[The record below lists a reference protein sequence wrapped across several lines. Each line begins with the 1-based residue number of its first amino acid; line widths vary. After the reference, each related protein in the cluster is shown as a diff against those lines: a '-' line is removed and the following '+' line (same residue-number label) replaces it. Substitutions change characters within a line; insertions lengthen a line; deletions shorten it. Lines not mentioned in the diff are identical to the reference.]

1 MLKSIKSSSIL
12 KKAIVLS
19 VEIFVFIATLVAA
32 MAVSLSGQKVN
43 LEELA
48 LFVGGASVFCVVIY
62 AFFGLHRQILRHS
75 DWLSLKRVFWSFYIY
90 FIVFGTLVV
99 FVTPTG
105 FGRRI
110 GFVHAVLFFSSI
122 ATFRLLARSLL
133 ERLYGQRHARN
144 RRNVLIYGA
153 GAAGR
158 ELLASLQSSP
168 RYKVVG
174 FLDDDMG
181 LHERIM
187 DGQIVHSPG
196 KVAALARQYQVA
208 TVFIAVPSISRARR
222 REIIDAMTGQGL
234 DVMTLPTLLE
244 LADGRARVTDL
255 HEVDIADL
263 LGRDPVAPNADL
275 LRQDIAGQVVLVT
288 GAGGSIGSELCRQ
301 IVAQNPA
308 TLLLVENS
316 EFALYSVQQDLLDQL
331 AKTRGQSQI
340 VPLLGSVTD
349 PVRMDSVIR
358 TWRPATI
365 YHAAAYKHVPMVE
378 HNPLEGIRTNCIG
391 TYTMVTLADRHS
403 VKRFVLVSTDKAVR
417 STNVMGA
424 TKRIAEL
431 VLQAAAGRGAT
442 CCFTMVRFGNVLGSS
457 GSVVPLFREQIRRGG
472 PVTITHRDVTRY
484 FMTIPEAAQLVIQAG
499 ALAGSG
505 EVFLLDMQDSI
516 RIHDLATRMIRLSG
530 LTVRDSSCPEGDI
543 EIHEVGL
550 RPGEKLY
557 EELLIGNQPEPTCH
571 PRIFMSH
578 EHCLPWDEVESVIV
592 QLQSCIESSA
602 VSTAL
607 CVLQNAVTEYQAE
620 KKIFDWVY
628 TTESS
633 SDELT
638 LSERVRA

>member
-1 MLKSIKSSSIL
+1 MIKSIKSSSVL

-19 VEIFVFIATLVAA
+19 VEIVIFFATLAAA
-32 MAVSLSGQKVN
+32 MALSLSGVAIKM
-43 LEELA
+43 EETA
-48 LFVGGASVFCVVIY
+48 LFVMAASVFCAAIY

-75 DWLSLKRVFWSFYIY
+75 DWLSLKAVFWSFYIY
-90 FIVFGTLVV
+90 FFVFGSLVV
-99 FVTPTG
+99 FATPTG

-110 GFVHAVLFFSSI
+110 GFLQAVLFFSSI
-122 ATFRLLARSLL
+122 ASFRLLAGRLL
-133 ERLYGQRHARN
+133 ARLTAPQESRL

-158 ELLASLQSSP
+158 ELLASLQNSS
-168 RYKVVG
+168 RYNVVG
-174 FLDDDMG
+174 LVDDDMG

-187 DGQIVHSPG
+187 DRRIVYSPG
-196 KVAALARQYQVA
+196 KVGALARKFQIES
-208 TVFIAVPSISRARR
+208 VFIAIPSISRARR
-222 REIIDAMTGQGL
+222 REIIDAMTGHGL

-244 LADGRARVTDL
+244 LADGRSRVTDL

-263 LGRDPVAPNADL
+263 LGRDPVAPNAEL
-275 LRQDIAGQVVLVT
+275 LRHDIAGQVVLVT

-301 IVAQNPA
+301 IVAQNPEQ
-308 TLLLVENS
+308 LLLVENS
-316 EFALYSVQQDLLDQL
+316 EFALYSVQQDLQDLL
-331 AKTRGQSQI
+331 AKIGGQVRI

-349 PVRMDSVIR
+349 PMRMESVMR
-358 TWRPATI
+358 TWRPDTI

-391 TYTMVTLADRHS
+391 TYTMVTLAERYG
-403 VKRFVLVSTDKAVR
+403 VKRFVLISTDKAVR

-424 TKRIAEL
+424 TKRMAEL
-431 VLQAAAGRGAT
+431 VLQGAAQRRSQ

-499 ALAGSG
+499 AMAGSG
-505 EVFLLDMQDSI
+505 EVFLLDMGDSI

-530 LTVRDSSCPEGDI
+530 LTVRDSETPEGDI
-543 EIHEVGL
+543 EIREVGL

-557 EELLIGNQPEPTCH
+557 EELLIGDRPEPTDH

-578 EHCLPWDEVESVIV
+578 EHCLSWDEVEAIIGQLKASIDSSSV
-592 QLQSCIESSA
+592 SSA
-602 VSTAL
+602 LST
-607 CVLQNAVTEYQAE
+607 LQKSVTEYQAE

-633 SDELT
+633 SDYLAQSDT
-638 LSERVRA
+638 VSA